1 MSGAA
6 ANHITLPDAR
16 VPIVARPD
24 VLVVGGGSA
33 GLSAAV
39 AAARAGADVMLLER
53 FSYLGGLATG
63 GLIILLLTLDDGA
76 GRQVIG
82 GLCQEIVDRMEKR
95 GGVYYPGKDQWGD
108 PDPKLVEH
116 CNRWGLVWGSP
127 SPEGH
132 RVRYSV
138 AFDPHEFV
146 FAADRMVREAGVRVL
161 YQTLGCEPIAE
172 NGRITAVVVQ
182 NKAGRQAVVP
192 GIVIDATGDGD
203 VFAAAGEAFDLE
215 RVHPWLWFLMSNVKD
230 IETALDSQRGLF
242 FRSIGEGHALVPWGG
257 EARVTRKIDATDP
270 GEVSEALVECRQMV
284 MEEAARLKAN
294 VPGFE
299 DAYISLIADQLGV
312 TESRRL
318 RGRYVLTRD
327 DLDKSFE
334 DVIAVTGHWTKYA
347 CVYNIPYRSLLP
359 QRITNLIAAG
369 RCISADHR
377 AHHATKEIPPCMA
390 TGQAAGTAAAMAAS
404 DGANVQTVDVD
415 RLQRKLRDAGRDSRL
430 VDPEGQVPDLIEI
443 LEDRPTREGARRR
456 SASAEPVRAASTP
469 RSPGGSS
476 SPP

>member
-1 MSGAA
+1 MPAD
-6 ANHITLPDAR
+6 HVILPDAR

-39 AAARAGADVMLLER
+39 AAARGGADVMLLER
-53 FSYLGGLATG
+53 FNYLGGLATG

-76 GRQVIG
+76 GRQVIA
-82 GLCQEIVDRMEKR
+82 GLCQELVDRMEKR
-95 GGVYYPGKDQWGD
+95 HAVYYPPKNEWGD

-138 AFDPHEFV
+138 AFDPHEFI
-146 FAADRMVREAGVRVL
+146 FAADQMVREAGVKVL
-161 YQTLGCEPIAE
+161 FQTLGCEPIVE
-172 NGRITAVVVQ
+172 DGRIAAVVIQ

-192 GIVIDATGDGD
+192 GVVIDTTGDGD
-203 VFAAAGEAFDLE
+203 VFAAAGEKYELE
-215 RVHPWLWFLMSNVKD
+215 RVHPWLWFLMSNVQD
-230 IETALDSQRGLF
+230 IDRALESRRDLF

-257 EARVTRKIDATDP
+257 EARVARKIDATDP
-270 GEVSEALVECRQMV
+270 AEVSEALMECREMV
-284 MEEAARLKAN
+284 MAEAARLRAN

-299 DAYISLIADQLGV
+299 DAYVSLIADQLGV

-318 RGRYVLTRD
+318 TGRYTLARG
-327 DLDKSFE
+327 DLDRPFD

-359 QRITNLIAAG
+359 ESIDNLLVAG

-390 TGQAAGTAAAMAAS
+390 TGQAAGTAAALAMAGRTSVHA
-404 DGANVQTVDVD
+404 VDVPA
-415 RLQRKLRDAGRDSRL
+415 LQRKLREAGA
-430 VDPEGQVPDLIEI
+430 I
-443 LEDRPTREGARRR
+443 L
-456 SASAEPVRAASTP
+456 S
-469 RSPGGSS
+469 
-476 SPP
+476 

>member
-1 MSGAA
+1 MPAD
-6 ANHITLPDAR
+6 HVILPDAR
-16 VPIVARPD
+16 VPVVARPD

-39 AAARAGADVMLLER
+39 AAARGGADVMLLER
-53 FSYLGGLATG
+53 FNYLGGLATG

-82 GLCQEIVDRMEKR
+82 GLCQELVDRMEKR
-95 GGVYYPGKDQWGD
+95 NAVYYPPKNEWGD

-138 AFDPHEFV
+138 AFDPHEFM
-146 FAADRMVREAGVRVL
+146 FAADQMVREAGVKVL
-161 YQTLGCEPIAE
+161 FQTLGCEPIVE
-172 NGRITAVVVQ
+172 DGRIAAVVIQ

-192 GIVIDATGDGD
+192 GVVIDTTGDGD
-203 VFAAAGEAFDLE
+203 VFAAAGEKYELE
-215 RVHPWLWFLMSNVKD
+215 RVHPWLWFLMSNVRD
-230 IETALDSQRGLF
+230 IDTALESRRGLF

-257 EARVTRKIDATDP
+257 EARVAWKIDATDP
-270 GEVSEALVECRQMV
+270 AEVSEALMECREMV
-284 MEEAARLKAN
+284 MEEAARLRAN

-299 DAYISLIADQLGV
+299 DAYVSLVADQLGV

-318 RGRYVLTRD
+318 TGRYTLARD
-327 DLDKSFE
+327 DLDRPFD

-359 QRITNLIAAG
+359 ESIDNLLVAG

-390 TGQAAGTAAAMAAS
+390 TGQAAGTAAALAMAGRTS
-404 DGANVQTVDVD
+404 VQAVDVPT
-415 RLQRKLRDAGRDSRL
+415 LQQKLREAGA
-430 VDPEGQVPDLIEI
+430 I
-443 LEDRPTREGARRR
+443 LG
-456 SASAEPVRAASTP
+456 
-469 RSPGGSS
+469 
-476 SPP
+476 